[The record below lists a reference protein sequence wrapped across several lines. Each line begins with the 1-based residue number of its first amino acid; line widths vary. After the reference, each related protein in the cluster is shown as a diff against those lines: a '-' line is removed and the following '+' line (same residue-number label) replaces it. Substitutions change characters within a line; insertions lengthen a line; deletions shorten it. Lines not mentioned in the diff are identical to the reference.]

1 MLFEVELDKN
11 QRKKKERK
19 NTKKPN
25 IWLLNTYDK
34 EKPRKEVDVELMNMR
49 NVPSKLKNQGLWDD
63 KIRLFEEVKDKNRI
77 DKNRWSS
84 TEFKK
89 PWED

>member
-19 NTKKPN
+19 NTKKPK
-25 IWLLNTYDK
+25 IWLLNTYE
-34 EKPRKEVDVELMNMR
+34 EKPHKEVDVELMNIR
-49 NVPSKLKNQGLWDD
+49 NVPSKLKNHGLWDD
-63 KIRLFEEVKDKNRI
+63 KIRLFEEVTDKNRI